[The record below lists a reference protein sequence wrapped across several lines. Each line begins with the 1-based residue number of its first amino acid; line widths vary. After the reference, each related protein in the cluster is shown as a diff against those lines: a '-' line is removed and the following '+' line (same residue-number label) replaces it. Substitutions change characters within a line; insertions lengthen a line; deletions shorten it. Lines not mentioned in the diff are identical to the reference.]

1 MIRIDTEKESIFSVT
16 FYVRIDMGRIAVFL
30 DRNGV
35 LNQTEVING
44 KSYATRK
51 LEDFIIEDE
60 ASRATQLLSQAGF
73 LLVVLTNQPDVGNGL
88 VA

>member
-1 MIRIDTEKESIFSVT
+1 
-16 FYVRIDMGRIAVFL
+16 MGRIAVFL

-60 ASRATQLLSQAGF
+60 ASEATQLLSQAGF
-73 LLVVLTNQPDVGNGL
+73 LLVVVTNQPDVGNGL

>member
-1 MIRIDTEKESIFSVT
+1 
-16 FYVRIDMGRIAVFL
+16 MGRIAVFL

>member
-1 MIRIDTEKESIFSVT
+1 LIRIDTEKESIFSVT